1 MHRRRF
7 CQSLLSAAALG
18 GWTRVGLA
26 TSRDIVAR
34 TLDGGSVTLPSA
46 RVRTLRAGLRG
57 ELLLPE
63 DAGYDQAR
71 RVWNGMI
78 DRRPAL
84 LLRCYGSADI
94 LRGVAFAREHRL
106 LLSVR
111 GGGHSISGQAV
122 CEGGLMLDLSP
133 MRDVRIDPRAQ
144 RAFVGPGTLLGALD
158 HEAQAFGLATTAG
171 TISHTGAA
179 GLTLGGGFGRLGP
192 MFGLAC
198 DNLVRADV
206 VTADGR
212 LARASADEDAELLWG
227 LRGGG
232 GNFGVVS
239 MFEYQLHPLGP
250 EIVGGKL
257 VYAFEQARDVLAF
270 YGELCARTPDE
281 LCVDYAIVCPPA
293 AQPLVMVE
301 VTCARETTAAARTLD
316 ELRAFGKPLAN
327 RIGRVAYAEL
337 QRSTDAGTAPGRQYY
352 LKSGFLAGVAPGL
365 IDELLGGFEPSASRA
380 LVLTFQQLGGA
391 ISRVPADATAFSH
404 REATHALLMMS
415 GWTNPAESPAHT
427 AWVRAYWQR
436 VAPFT
441 NGFYVNSYTPD
452 ERTRVRSNYGG
463 NYARLVQLK
472 RRFDPNNLFRM
483 NVNIEPA
490 ATPS

>member
-1 MHRRRF
+1 MHRRSF

-18 GWTRVGLA
+18 GWSPAARA
-26 TSRDIVAR
+26 TSREITAR
-34 TLDGGSVTLPSA
+34 TLDGAPVTLPAA
-46 RVRTLRAGLRG
+46 RVRAFRAGLRG
-57 ELLLPE
+57 ELLLADDP
-63 DAGYDQAR
+63 GYERAR

-84 LLRCYGSADI
+84 LLRCAGAADI
-94 LRGVAFAREHRL
+94 VRGVAFAREHQL

-133 MRDVRIDPRAQ
+133 MHDVRIDPHRQ

-198 DNLVRADV
+198 DNLVAADV
-206 VTADGR
+206 VTADAQ
-212 LARASADEDAELLWG
+212 LVRASAREDADLLWG

-239 MFEYQLHPLGP
+239 LFEYQLHAVGP
-250 EIVGGKL
+250 EIVAGKL
-257 VYAFEQARDVLAF
+257 VYPLAQARDVLAF
-270 YGELCARTPDE
+270 YAELCTRTPDE
-281 LCVDYAIVCPPA
+281 LCVDYAIVCPPGA
-293 AQPLVMVE
+293 RPLVMVE
-301 VTCARETTAAARTLD
+301 VTCARETATAGRIIR
-316 ELRAFGKPLAN
+316 ELRAFGDPLAD
-327 RIGRVAYAEL
+327 RIGRVDYTAL

-352 LKSGFLAGVAPGL
+352 LKSGFLDGIAPGL
-365 IDELLGGFEPSASRA
+365 IDALLAGFEPSPTRA

-391 ISRVPADATAFSH
+391 IGRVPAGGTAFAH
-404 REATHALLMMS
+404 RDASHALLMMS
-415 GWTNPAESPAHT
+415 GWTDLAESPAHMD
-427 AWVRAYWQR
+427 WVRAYWR
-436 VAPFT
+436 RAAPFT

-452 ERTRVRSNYGG
+452 ERPRVQRNYGE
-463 NYARLVQLK
+463 NYPRLVALK
-472 RRFDPNNLFRM
+472 NRLDPGNLFRM
-483 NVNIEPA
+483 NVNIEPTTNSA
-490 ATPS
+490 